1 MSHRDLVSGRGE
13 GTSDRQAN
21 TPVAT
26 RDQH

>member
-1 MSHRDLVSGRGE
+1 MGHRDLVSGRGE
-13 GTSDRQAN
+13 GTSDCQAY